1 VKIASARELSSF
13 FTRAD
18 LILTRFRN
26 NNAPA
31 SISSSENKPS
41 AHQAAAQGKI
51 SLCRS
56 LITGRNHHSSGF
68 GVVSE
73 LSTGYPGYDSVIPYM
88 RELNAAA
95 PEQPFLLYYAPGG
108 THSPHHP
115 TKEWIEKFRGKFDK
129 GWNAMR
135 EEIFANQKRLWVIP
149 ADTKLTPWPDE
160 LPRGTV

>member
-1 VKIASARELSSF
+1 M
-13 FTRAD
+13 
-18 LILTRFRN
+18 
-26 NNAPA
+26 
-31 SISSSENKPS
+31 
-41 AHQAAAQGKI
+41 
-51 SLCRS
+51 
-56 LITGRNHHSSGF
+56 
-68 GVVSE
+68 VSE